1 MKRHPTASILS
12 SVRSAAQTTYGDDV
26 FPPAIVVTYP
36 PHPLVGTTLKVVG
49 HRHQGKEML
58 WRAILPD
65 GSRVDLPAVW
75 TDRSRGT
82 PRSIQPRGKELRT
95 TPLVLR
101 ELTALLETLVA
112 ASLSCKARTKTH
124 CAGANDGNPAGA
136 VRNQPDNV
144 GRTGVAVDADS
155 RMSGDP
161 RAPGPDG
168 ESGDRRQATGR
179 RRQGGE

>member
-112 ASLSCKARTKTH
+112 ASLSCKARTKTL